1 MTGSLVPAKKG
12 VSLLVIEIIV
22 HSLMYDERS
31 VGGPEIAK
39 ASCAFVGSK
48 SVLARLLLVR
58 RNERP
63 MGPDI
68 RFPPHGGH

>member
-39 ASCAFVGSK
+39 ASCAFVGSNL
-48 SVLARLLLVR
+48 SS
-58 RNERP
+58 P
-63 MGPDI
+63 GC
-68 RFPPHGGH
+68 G